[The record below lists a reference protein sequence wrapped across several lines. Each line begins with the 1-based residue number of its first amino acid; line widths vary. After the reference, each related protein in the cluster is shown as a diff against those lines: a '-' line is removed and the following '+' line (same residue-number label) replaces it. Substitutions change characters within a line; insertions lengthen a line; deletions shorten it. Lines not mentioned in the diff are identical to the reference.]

1 MKTKLLFILSCVIHI
16 LLLYVLVTFQRQV
29 DIIQIFALVFLPILA
44 SVGIGLIAQ
53 MFWIK
58 EKQGHAR
65 NVGIVFSIPSLI
77 YTSVASLIISRNIES
92 IFNASQKYQS
102 DYVNIS
108 TSSSPWF
115 AYIIIMVITLTLHYI
130 IAGAGLKSKMKLN

>member
-16 LLLYVLVTFQRQV
+16 VMLYILLTFQNQV
-29 DIIQIFALVFLPILA
+29 DVLQIFALVFLPIAA
-44 SVGIGLIAQ
+44 SLGIGITAQ

-58 EKQGHAR
+58 EKTGKAG

-77 YTSVASLIISRNIES
+77 YTSVASYIISRNIET
-92 IFNASQKYQS
+92 IFNASQKYKS

-115 AYIIIMVITLTLHYI
+115 AYIIIIVLTLVLHYVI
-130 IAGAGLKSKMKLN
+130 SGSVLKRKIKIQ

>member
-16 LLLYVLVTFQRQV
+16 AMLYVLVTFQSRIDV
-29 DIIQIFALVFLPILA
+29 LQIFALVFLPIVA
-44 SVGIGLIAQ
+44 SLGIGLTAQ

-58 EKQGHAR
+58 EKTEKAG
-65 NVGIVFSIPSLI
+65 NVGIIFSIPSLI
-77 YTSVASLIISRNIES
+77 YTSVASYIISKNIGT
-92 IFNASQKYQS
+92 IFDASQKYKS

-115 AYIIIMVITLTLHYI
+115 AYFIIIVLTLVLHYVI
-130 IAGAGLKSKMKLN
+130 SSSVLKRKIKLH